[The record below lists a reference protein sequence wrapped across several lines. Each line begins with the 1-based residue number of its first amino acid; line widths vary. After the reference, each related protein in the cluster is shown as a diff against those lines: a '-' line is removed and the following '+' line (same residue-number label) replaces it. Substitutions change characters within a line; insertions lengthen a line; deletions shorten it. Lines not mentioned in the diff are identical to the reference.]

1 MSFLFPLA
9 FVTVFGCNPAPV
21 EPAPVTVIST
31 PARPATVVVQADRS
45 SAAVEAKPAAGNSLA
60 IEVTPNSTSI
70 SIDAKKKA
78 N

>member
-9 FVTVFGCNPAPV
+9 FVAVFGCNPPAT

-31 PARPATVVVQADRS
+31 PARPATVVVQG